1 MYTPRHYEEQDPERL
16 LALLKRYG
24 FATLVTVGEDGAP
37 LATHLPLLAD
47 RDSDGIVRLS
57 GHMARANPQ
66 WRSFAEARDVLAIFH
81 GPHGY
86 VSPTWYT
93 RAPEVPTWNY
103 AVVHAYGRATVQE
116 SPDAVLKVLRDSA
129 ALYEAGNPEPWTP
142 ESAEDTV
149 HRLMKGIV
157 AFELRVTRLEGK
169 AKLSQNKDAENRRSV
184 ISHLARSPH
193 AGDRELAELMRSREE

>member
-16 LALLKRYG
+16 LALMRRYG
-24 FATLVTVGEDGAP
+24 FATLVTAGEDGVP
-37 LATHLPLLAD
+37 FATHLPLLAG
-47 RDSDGIVRLS
+47 RGEDGTVRLT

-103 AVVHAYGRATVQE
+103 AVVHAYGRARILE
-116 SPDAVLKVLRDSA
+116 SPDAVLDVLRASA
-129 ALYEAGNPEPWTP
+129 ALYEAGNPEPWKP
-142 ESAEDTV
+142 ERAGEFV
-149 HRLMKGIV
+149 HRLMSGIV

-184 ISHLARSPH
+184 ISHLEQSPY